1 MNFPRCD
8 EAGSSLILCR
18 SVCENFFRACGYAS
32 YLVRCYDPEFYGA
45 KEAEPETLTDELGL
59 PIYMRAQL
67 PGQPFRDLL
76 VDEASQQVLVVC
88 TPSIM
93 GGAPHGA
100 AVGAVPLAIA
110 VAGLL
115 ATAAAALRRR
125 DGDDGDDGG

>member
-1 MNFPRCD
+1 M
-8 EAGSSLILCR
+8 SLLMCR
-18 SVCENFFRACGYAS
+18 SVCENFFRACKYADF
-32 YLVRCYDPEFYGA
+32 LVRCYDPEFYGA

-76 VDEASQQVLVVC
+76 VDTATQQALVVC

-100 AVGAVPLAIA
+100 AVGAVPLALA
-110 VAGLL
+110 VAGLV
-115 ATAAAALRRR
+115 AAAAAALRREE
-125 DGDDGDDGG
+125 DDGGGDGG